1 MLALLSLTAQV
12 LRKRMQAMS
21 TLTIRNVEPV
31 IKDKLRMAA
40 AAHGRSMEEEVRSIL
55 NQPTAAKGVG
65 SRIHA
70 RFAAVGGVDLMP
82 PSRVDMPRSASL
94 TDGEAN

>member
-1 MLALLSLTAQV
+1 
-12 LRKRMQAMS
+12 MS
-21 TLTIRNVEPV
+21 TLTIRNIEPL

-55 NQPTAAKGVG
+55 RNALAQPAAAGGLG

-70 RFAAVGGVDLMP
+70 RFAALGGVDLALP
-82 PSRVDMPRSASL
+82 ARADAARAAVF
-94 TDGEAN
+94 DGGDPA